1 MSIEASN
8 MISPPM
14 AKGTP
19 SAEPSSRG
27 IAPGQPAGVVKSQAD
42 AADSAVIAEASAEK
56 LQAAVDKLNE
66 LMQAGGQRS
75 LNFSVDGSTDKLVV
89 KVMDVET
96 QEVIRQ
102 MPTEEALKFAEHIEG
117 MIGLIFDQKA

>member
-8 MISPPM
+8 MTSPPM

-19 SAEPSSRG
+19 SAESSPQAV
-27 IAPGQPAGVVKSQAD
+27 APGQPAAAVQAPAN
-42 AADSAVIAEASAEK
+42 AADSAGVAEASAEK

-75 LNFSVDGSTDKLVV
+75 LNFSVDNSTEKLVV